1 MSVQYTIT
9 SLSILGPL
17 FFLVLI
23 ALVFYTRVYKI
34 RYTARQYILV
44 IAFIIY
50 LFGVMHFVFFP
61 IDINIGIYA
70 NQTPWYKTLQWIP
83 LLTADAPG
91 FALNILLFIP
101 LGFMLPLLKPWAHS
115 IRTAGMT
122 GLTLSL
128 LIEMLQLLIRV
139 TLGNGRS
146 TDINDLIANT
156 AGSVL
161 GYVTLNL
168 FTKWAVG
175 QHLMTSWRLK
185 HDPLHKYKQ

>member
-83 LLTADAPG
+83 LLTADVPS
-91 FALNILLFIP
+91 FALNILLFMP

-115 IRTAGMT
+115 IRTAAMA

-175 QHLMTSWRLK
+175 QRLMTTWRLK
-185 HDPLHKYKQ
+185 HDPLHKYKH

>member
-44 IAFIIY
+44 IAFIVY

-83 LLTADAPG
+83 LLTADAPS

-115 IRTAGMT
+115 VRTAAIA

-168 FTKWAVG
+168 FTKWAAG
-175 QHLMTSWRLK
+175 QLLMTSWRLK
-185 HDPLHKYKQ
+185 HDPLHKYKH